1 MSKVIQ
7 EVRLTTNNS
16 ELEVTLIS
24 SGLVKISNPSEHES
38 VWIRLDEIGE
48 IYRFLMHVKGI
59 TMCEEP
65 EDA

>member
-1 MSKVIQ
+1 MSKVIE

-48 IYRFLMHVKGI
+48 IYKFLTHVKGI
-59 TMCEEP
+59 AVCEEP
-65 EDA
+65 END

>member
-1 MSKVIQ
+1 MSKVIE

-16 ELEVTLIS
+16 KLEVTLIS

-48 IYRFLMHVKGI
+48 IYKFLMHVKGI
-59 TMCEEP
+59 ETCEEP
-65 EDA
+65 EV